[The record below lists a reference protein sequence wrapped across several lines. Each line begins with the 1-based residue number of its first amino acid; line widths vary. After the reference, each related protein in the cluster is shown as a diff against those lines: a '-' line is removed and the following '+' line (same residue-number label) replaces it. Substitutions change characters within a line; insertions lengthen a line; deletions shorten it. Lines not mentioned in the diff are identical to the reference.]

1 MDVDIGPALSE
12 TASPGVSRE
21 ALDRLDERVA
31 LAHERIER
39 GRRDETLG
47 YRALSLPADAD
58 ADVGRLREA
67 TRPLAARDP
76 AHLLVVGIGGSAL
89 GAATLADAL
98 TTPEDGSPRTHV
110 LDNVDPAHT
119 GRVLARIDPAETV
132 VVAVSRSGTTTETL
146 ANFLAV
152 RDCFERADVDWTE
165 RTLVVTG
172 EEGPLRRLA
181 DRHDLASLPTPAGVP
196 GRFGVLSTVGLAP
209 AALAGVDVEAVLA
222 GAADATLRGS
232 LYDCPAYAYGAT
244 AVALSARG
252 ARVNALMPYAERL
265 ETFGEW
271 TAQLWA
277 ESLGKDGLGQVP
289 ARALGATDQHS
300 QLQLYRDG
308 PRTLMVTTVVPRER
322 TELCLP
328 DGATATSGAGTG
340 VPDELSHLAGEDLG
354 RVIDAEHRATVA
366 SLAAAGRPTVR
377 VETERVDARS
387 LGRLL
392 YGFEAACV
400 LAGELLSVNAF
411 DQPAVEWGKRAARG
425 LLSETTT
432 ESRAVSEVPELRVEE

>member
-12 TASPGVSRE
+12 TASPGISRE
-21 ALDRLDERVA
+21 ALDRLDERVTR
-31 LAHERIER
+31 AHERIER
-39 GRRDETLG
+39 GRREEAFG
-47 YRALSLPADAD
+47 YRSLSLPVETDPE
-58 ADVGRLREA
+58 RLRRA
-67 TRPLAARDP
+67 TASLAARDP
-76 AHLLVVGIGGSAL
+76 EHLLLVGIGGSAL

-98 TTPEDGSPRTHV
+98 TTPEDGDPETHV
-110 LDNVDPAHT
+110 LDNVDPEHAR
-119 GRVLARIDPAETV
+119 RVLSAVDPAETV

-152 RDCFERADVDWTE
+152 RDRFERADVDWTE

-181 DRHDLASLPTPAGVP
+181 DRHDLASLPTPPGVP
-196 GRFGVLSTVGLAP
+196 GRFGVLSAVGLAP
-209 AALAGVDVEAVLA
+209 AALAGVDVEAVLSGA
-222 GAADATLRGS
+222 GEVDLEGS

-252 ARVNALMPYAERL
+252 ARVNALVPYAERL

-271 TAQLWA
+271 AAQLWA

-308 PRTLMVTTVVPRER
+308 PRNLTVTTVAPRER
-322 TELCLP
+322 PALRLP
-328 DGATATSGAGTG
+328 GGEDTDGGTSDRPA
-340 VPDELSHLAGEDLG
+340 VPEELSHLAGEDLG
-354 RVIDAEHRATVA
+354 RVIDAEHRATVT
-366 SLAAAGRPTVR
+366 SLSRAGRPSVR

-425 LLSETTT
+425 LLGEETA
-432 ESRAVSEVPELRVEE
+432 ESRAVGDLPELRVEE